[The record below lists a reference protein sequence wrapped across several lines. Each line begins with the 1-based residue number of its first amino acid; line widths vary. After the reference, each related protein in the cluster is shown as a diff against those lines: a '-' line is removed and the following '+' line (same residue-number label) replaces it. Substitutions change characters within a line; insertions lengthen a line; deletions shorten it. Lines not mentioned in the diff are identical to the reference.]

1 VLASF
6 LLLGLLVSGLK
17 TAGLAV
23 GWGFQFQEPLFIA
36 GMALLV
42 TFFAGNLWGWFEI
55 PLPGFAGMLASAADR
70 QRRLGGDFFTGALAT
85 LLATPCSAPFLGTA
99 LGFALAGGPREIL
112 VIFMALGLGL
122 AAPYLAVALVP
133 SIAAHL
139 PHPGR
144 WMLWLRRALSLL
156 LLGTALWLLYVL
168 LAQVGLAASLLST
181 GALGMVLLLLALRRL
196 APRARRAGLAAAA
209 LVALLAPA
217 VVARTPE
224 PMAAGSGHW
233 RKFDEHDLQRL
244 IGEGH
249 VVLVDVTADWCINC
263 QVNKALVLERGW
275 AADQLASGRIIA
287 LKADW
292 TNPDPLIARYLASFG
307 RYGVPF
313 DAIYGPRAP
322 HGLPLPT
329 LLSEQAIR
337 DAVNQ
342 AGGS

>member
-1 VLASF
+1 
-6 LLLGLLVSGLK
+6 
-17 TAGLAV
+17 
-23 GWGFQFQEPLFIA
+23 
-36 GMALLV
+36 
-42 TFFAGNLWGWFEI
+42 
-55 PLPGFAGMLASAADR
+55 
-70 QRRLGGDFFTGALAT
+70 
-85 LLATPCSAPFLGTA
+85 
-99 LGFALAGGPREIL
+99 
-112 VIFMALGLGL
+112 
-122 AAPYLAVALVP
+122 
-133 SIAAHL
+133 L

-168 LAQVGLAASLLST
+168 LAQVGPAASLLSA

-209 LVALLAPA
+209 LIALLAPA

-224 PMAAGSGHW
+224 PMAAGSRHW

-307 RYGVPF
+307 RYGIPF
-313 DAIYGPRAP
+313 DAIYGP
-322 HGLPLPT
+322 
-329 LLSEQAIR
+329 
-337 DAVNQ
+337 
-342 AGGS
+342 